1 MEDFATK
8 ELVESRLIRW
18 CMQISVIEIL
28 VAVPI
33 LIEILKGIAI
43 LIEILE
49 VIAIIIAILELIAVN
64 ISILELIAIF
74 IAILELIKK
83 WGSRDVGSGPPKLSR
98 F

>member
-33 LIEILKGIAI
+33 LIAIPKVIAI

-49 VIAIIIAILELIAVN
+49 VIARMIAILETIAVN
-64 ISILELIAIF
+64 IAILKLIEIF
-74 IAILELIKK
+74 IAILELINK